1 MNEVQPPLGSCI
13 AEVDLASGLLFS
25 ELISSDH
32 FSIVSLSSST
42 SYCCVRVLSFQ
53 ETFPSNNVW
62 IFFHPFAYSQ
72 WWYLLSC
79 SDGTWGRQKALLES
93 RNTEKVG
100 VPCFKDSAWDFSAL
114 LCDYLPWKPY
124 EILGK
129 RLHLCWKLTH
139 SNARFLSTSTC
150 VVWLL
155 FEDCKFL
162 SSRTVSLV
170 HACGLTCLNIWNVL
184 VLLQYKQLK
193 SLLAS

>member
-93 RNTEKVG
+93 RSTGKVG
-100 VPCFKDSAWDFSAL
+100 IPCFKPWIQPGISVVCSVTIFHGSLVKSWENAYISAGSW
-114 LCDYLPWKPY
+114 
-124 EILGK
+124 
-129 RLHLCWKLTH
+129 
-139 SNARFLSTSTC
+139 
-150 VVWLL
+150 
-155 FEDCKFL
+155 
-162 SSRTVSLV
+162 RTVMHASFLPPLV
-170 HACGLTCLNIWNVL
+170 WYGCLKTVNF
-184 VLLQYKQLK
+184 
-193 SLLAS
+193 

>member
-53 ETFPSNNVW
+53 EMFPSNNVW
-62 IFFHPFAYSQ
+62 IFFSQ

-114 LCDYLPWKPY
+114 LCDYLPRKPC

-129 RLHLCWKLTH
+129 HISAGSW
-139 SNARFLSTSTC
+139 
-150 VVWLL
+150 
-155 FEDCKFL
+155 
-162 SSRTVSLV
+162 RTVMHASFLPPLV
-170 HACGLTCLNIWNVL
+170 WYGCCLKTVNF
-184 VLLQYKQLK
+184 
-193 SLLAS
+193 